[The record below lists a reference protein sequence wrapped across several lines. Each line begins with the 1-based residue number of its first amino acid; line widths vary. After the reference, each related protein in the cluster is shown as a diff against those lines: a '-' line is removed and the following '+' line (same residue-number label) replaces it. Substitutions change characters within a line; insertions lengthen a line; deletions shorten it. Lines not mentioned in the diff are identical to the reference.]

1 MMVNELMAQKKIT
14 KYRLAKD
21 SGIPYTTVAD
31 ICSGKTQLPK
41 CSADTIYRLAK
52 ALDVSME
59 SLLEPYLTQRV
70 SFELYK
76 SNVCH
81 QVKELGDIDFIIR
94 TLESDSIR
102 KYYQRGWYPE
112 SLYLLAML
120 DYLSRQNNV
129 PLCTRYDDLRRSKL
143 SGIVFP
149 GSVLAVDAAAK
160 NDHAKNQAIKDA
172 IPEFMRFNIVENEVR
187 NVV

>member
-1 MMVNELMAQKKIT
+1 MTINELLVQKELT
-14 KYRLAKD
+14 KYRLAR
-21 SGIPYTTVAD
+21 G
-31 ICSGKTQLPK
+31 
-41 CSADTIYRLAK
+41 
-52 ALDVSME
+52 LDVTME
-59 SLLEPYLTQRV
+59 SLLEPYLERHIP
-70 SFELYK
+70 FELYK

-81 QVKELGDIDFIIR
+81 QVREQGDINFIIQ
-94 TLESDSIR
+94 TLEKDSIR

-129 PLCTRYDDLRRSKL
+129 PLCTQYDDLRQSKL
-143 SGIVFP
+143 SGKIFP
-149 GSVLAVDAAAK
+149 GSVLAAFAATQDAHIK
-160 NDHAKNQAIKDA
+160 GQAIQGA